1 MKNKLNKIYKIKYYI
16 FNIMNQNI
24 CKLTQIFIL
33 IYIIIKFCTINNINL
48 TEHLTNEVNEDILE
62 YKHNNFHNGENIIKL
77 LDFLLSKIDIDK
89 VSSNE
94 LVGNDKLLYSS
105 LRSVISFIY
114 LNDKDNIEEYLQHLD
129 PNLPIDEIIKKQQN
143 KQDEFKNIKSKIDK
157 IFMNEQQNTN
167 NIKSISKILSDSTE
181 PGIDKEIDM
190 KIELQSIDEY
200 TGISKE
206 LLTYMNSHHRYIN
219 DIPAFKY
226 LAYDLHINQN

>member
-1 MKNKLNKIYKIKYYI
+1 
-16 FNIMNQNI
+16 
-24 CKLTQIFIL
+24 
-33 IYIIIKFCTINNINL
+33 
-48 TEHLTNEVNEDILE
+48 
-62 YKHNNFHNGENIIKL
+62 
-77 LDFLLSKIDIDK
+77 
-89 VSSNE
+89 
-94 LVGNDKLLYSS
+94 
-105 LRSVISFIY
+105 
-114 LNDKDNIEEYLQHLD
+114 
-129 PNLPIDEIIKKQQN
+129 
-143 KQDEFKNIKSKIDK
+143 
-157 IFMNEQQNTN
+157 MNEQQNTN